1 MSSAAAG
8 GGTGAFFVVGASSAI
23 FGIPSFKFSAG
34 SSGTVACFASD
45 CNSRFVWVFLS
56 TTISSAN
63 LNFGAGLTSATAMA
77 SFWTPRLGRFSTVGS
92 CCGFGSGELD
102 ASAAGGDDSDEIVDS
117 VSGSDAA
124 GVAVCCGLGLAS
136 GAAGMFLTGPV
147 DSVLFSAAGFGF
159 AATGAGLSAAGSGR
173 FATGIFGVVAF
184 SAVDLADC
192 LGFASGAGGTLP
204 GSMPNTSTATSKM
217 V

>member
-1 MSSAAAG
+1 
-8 GGTGAFFVVGASSAI
+8 
-23 FGIPSFKFSAG
+23 
-34 SSGTVACFASD
+34 
-45 CNSRFVWVFLS
+45 
-56 TTISSAN
+56 
-63 LNFGAGLTSATAMA
+63 
-77 SFWTPRLGRFSTVGS
+77 
-92 CCGFGSGELD
+92 
-102 ASAAGGDDSDEIVDS
+102 
-117 VSGSDAA
+117 
-124 GVAVCCGLGLAS
+124 
-136 GAAGMFLTGPV
+136 MFLTGPV

-184 SAVDLADC
+184 SAVAFADC